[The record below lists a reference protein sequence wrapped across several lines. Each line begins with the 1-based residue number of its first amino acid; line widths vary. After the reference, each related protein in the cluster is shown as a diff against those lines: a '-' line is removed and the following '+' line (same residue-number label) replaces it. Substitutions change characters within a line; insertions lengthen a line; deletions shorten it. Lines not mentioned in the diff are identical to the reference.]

1 MSYPGLTLRIPEID
15 LCKGLSASLT
25 YLDDGCVVERTT
37 GREGVAGVVAIQG
50 DAGLLTQRVDRVVSA
65 AGINFGRFLLK
76 WSLKIVW
83 KNYLS
88 SFSEFLISY
97 FLIGNFKAFWSLSC

>member
-50 DAGLLTQRVDRVVSA
+50 DAGLVTQRVDRVVSA
-65 AGINFGRFLLK
+65 AGTNFGRFLLK
-76 WSLKIVW
+76 CSLKIVW
-83 KNYLS
+83 KIIYLV
-88 SFSEFLISY
+88 FLNFFFLI
-97 FLIGNFKAFWSLSC
+97 ISLSF